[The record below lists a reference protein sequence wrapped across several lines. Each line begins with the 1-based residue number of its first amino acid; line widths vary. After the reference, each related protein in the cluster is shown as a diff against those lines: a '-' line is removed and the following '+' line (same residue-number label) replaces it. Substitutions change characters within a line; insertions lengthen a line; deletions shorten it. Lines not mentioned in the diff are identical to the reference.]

1 MTIGLEAARAR
12 FDAALQRLV
21 TGERRA
27 ETVPSAVGL
36 RWVAPNDR
44 YRPDAADAPEPVLRL
59 AYVFELR
66 FVGPSAELL
75 RAATFWIDGETG
87 ELIGG
92 DVLR

>member
-1 MTIGLEAARAR
+1 
-12 FDAALQRLV
+12 
-21 TGERRA
+21 
-27 ETVPSAVGL
+27 VGL

-59 AYVFELR
+59 GYVFELR